1 MPIFGVVK
9 SLSRG
14 ITAFLRRAS
23 AVAARLPS
31 TLVLALGVALL
42 ALVATFDELAG
53 PHAPLALF
61 YTLPIALVTWYVGG
75 AWGLLFA
82 CFGGIAAFAYG
93 FPSLPHGLPRLE
105 LAMVLTTKVGS
116 FAVVAALISG
126 LRRALDQQRNLA
138 NTDEMTS
145 IANARAFLSVANQE
159 LARMS
164 RSGEPL
170 TGVFIDCDNFKLVND
185 QLGHATGDA
194 VLRAVALT
202 MNATIRATDHVA
214 RLGGDEFA
222 LLLPGLSS
230 AAADTLIPKLRER
243 LLAAM
248 RAQRW
253 PVTFSIGVRTF
264 TKPPASVDELLG
276 AIDSLQY
283 RAKEAGKDRIVFAPA
298 PPADPAPAAAPCE
311 PPVRLAA

>member
-1 MPIFGVVK
+1 MPIFPLVK
-9 SLSRG
+9 GLSNT
-14 ITAFLRRAS
+14 ITGLLRRAS
-23 AVAARLPS
+23 AVASRLPRA
-31 TLVLALGVALL
+31 LVLALGVALL

-61 YTLPIALVTWYVGG
+61 YTLPIALVTWYVGT

-82 CFGGIAAFAYG
+82 FFGGIAAFAYG

-105 LAMVLTTKVGS
+105 LGMVLVTKVGS

-126 LRRALDQQRNLA
+126 LRRALEQQRNLA

-145 IANARAFLSVANQE
+145 IANPRAFLAAANQE
-159 LARMS
+159 LARMA

-170 TGVFIDCDNFKLVND
+170 TGVFVDCDNFKIVND
-185 QLGHATGDA
+185 RLGHAAGDA
-194 VLRAVALT
+194 VLRVVAQT
-202 MNATIRATDHVA
+202 MNANLRATDHVA

-222 LLLPGLSS
+222 LLLPGLN
-230 AAADTLIPKLRER
+230 ATDAGTLIPKLRER

-248 RAQRW
+248 REQRW

-264 TKPPASVDELLG
+264 VKAPASVDELLG

-298 PPADPAPAAAPCE
+298 EHVAMPAG